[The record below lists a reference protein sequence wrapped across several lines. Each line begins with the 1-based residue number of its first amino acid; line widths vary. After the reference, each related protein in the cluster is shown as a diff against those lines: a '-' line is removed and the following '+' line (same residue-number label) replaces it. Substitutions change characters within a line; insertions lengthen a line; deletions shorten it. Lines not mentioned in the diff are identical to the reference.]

1 MCSKP
6 LLTYSIE
13 TTILGATKKEKKNWL
28 DTLPIELRVK
38 IFQLVL
44 NTGKFNEQTQAHV
57 FEISER
63 GEQRKANIDRRMNN
77 FVVSN
82 ICHQHF
88 ALLKT
93 CHAILGEILALV
105 NLRTHFIFASP
116 YALARYAMGPRVTL
130 QRRVSDVNFE
140 ELGRNALDGRPN
152 LAFGNL
158 RVLGKAEMIEVNV
171 DAVDQTRLTSVEK
184 ILGLALNSLKLA
196 RRSKPLVLK
205 SASKRR

>member
-1 MCSKP
+1 MFLAP
-6 LLTYSIE
+6 
-13 TTILGATKKEKKNWL
+13 KKEKKNLL

-38 IFQLVL
+38 IFQLAL

-63 GEQRKANIDRRMNN
+63 REQRKANIDRRNNN
-77 FVVSN
+77 FIVSN

-93 CHAILGEILALV
+93 NRAIRGEILALV
-105 NLRTHFIFASP
+105 NLRTHFVFASP
-116 YALARYAMGPRVTL
+116 NTLAKFAMGPRASL

-140 ELGRNALDGRPN
+140 ELGRNALEGRPN

-158 RVLGKAEMIEVNV
+158 RVLRMAEMLEVNV
-171 DAVDQTRLTSVEK
+171 EAVDQGRLTSVEK

-196 RRSKPLVLK
+196 RRSKPLILK
-205 SASKRR
+205 SASKRH